1 MWSCLPGKLAVL
13 ARLEDNSNVMIWIV
27 LAFVA
32 LFCLIVFLC
41 RRNFKKVYKLFLQG
55 NVCVT
60 GLRGTGKDLLFG
72 NIIVRRDE
80 PYVSNLDYGG
90 EFHLA
95 DFSKLDCGGNVYT
108 DFLSQA
114 VKPYVYPYPS
124 GSDVYVSDAGIYFPS
139 QYCSQL
145 NNKFGSIATYQALSR
160 QVSHNNFHFN
170 TQNLN
175 RVWDKIREQSD
186 IYIRCRKCVY
196 LFGFVFQSVTLYDK
210 AQSCVDRVR
219 PCRVKVPLFNKQAKM
234 NAQIY
239 KDQFF
244 NTHGTVTDKLLF
256 YRNKSGH
263 DTYYFEK
270 MMKGGSDEE
279 ISEAS

>member
-1 MWSCLPGKLAVL
+1 M
-13 ARLEDNSNVMIWIV
+13 EDNPNAMIWVV
-27 LAFVA
+27 LSLAA
-32 LFCLIVFLC
+32 LFALIVILC
-41 RRNFKKVYKLFLQG
+41 RRNFKKVYKLFFEG

-72 NIIVRRDE
+72 NVISRRGE

-108 DFLSQA
+108 DFLSKE
-114 VKPYVYPYPS
+114 VKPYVYPYPL

-160 QVSHNNFHFN
+160 QVSHNNFHIN

-196 LFGFVFQSVTLYDK
+196 LFGWVFQSVTLYDK
-210 AQSCVDRVR
+210 AQSCIDRVR

-239 KDQFF
+239 QDQFY
-244 NTHGTVTDKLLF
+244 NTHGLVRDKLLF
-256 YRNKSGH
+256 YRNRSGH

-270 MMKGGSDEE
+270 MMKGVSDEE
-279 ISEAS
+279 NLEAS